1 MVLIVCFLSF
11 GAVQLLDLCFSAF
24 TFVWLVWMVF
34 VLLLDVSVFVSLFVC
49 FDLWLRLRC

>member
-11 GAVQLLDLCFSAF
+11 GTVQLLDLCFSVF